1 MFQAWTSAF
10 FLGLVSSLHCV
21 GMCGPLALALPTRDL
36 RPVRR
41 ARAWGMYHGGRIL
54 VYTLD
59 GVIFGL
65 FGRGVYLA
73 GWQQQFSILLG
84 VAIIALALL
93 NRLGPAVAWFNRRT
107 RQSHPSGPHFG
118 PASPGFLA
126 CLKRTITRL
135 WTAPGRA
142 KFFLLGMANGLL
154 PCGMV
159 YLAIAGAL
167 TRTSV
172 LESAGFMACFGL
184 GTLPLLL
191 ALQYAGGQLTLPA
204 RARLRRAIPVLTI
217 AIGLLLIL
225 RGLDLGVPFLSPAMA
240 AASGKVIS
248 CH

>member
-54 VYTLD
+54 VYTLA

-93 NRLGPAVAWFNRRT
+93 GRFRP
-107 RQSHPSGPHFG
+107 FG
-118 PASPGFLA
+118 LVSMQ
-126 CLKRTITRL
+126 RTITRL

-167 TRTSV
+167 TRTRV
-172 LESAGFMACFGL
+172 YESAGFMTCFGL

-191 ALQYAGGQLTLPA
+191 TLQHTGNRLTFPA

-225 RGLDLGVPFLSPAMA
+225 RGLDLGIPFLSPAMA
-240 AASGKVIS
+240 AAPGKVIS

>member
-41 ARAWGMYHGGRIL
+41 ARAWGLYHGGRIL
-54 VYTLD
+54 VYTLA

-93 NRLGPAVAWFNRRT
+93 GRFRP
-107 RQSHPSGPHFG
+107 FG
-118 PASPGFLA
+118 LVSMQ
-126 CLKRTITRL
+126 RTITRL

-167 TRTSV
+167 TRTRV
-172 LESAGFMACFGL
+172 YESAGFMTCFGL

-191 ALQYAGGQLTLPA
+191 TLQHTGNRLTFPA

-225 RGLDLGVPFLSPAMA
+225 RGLDLGIPFLSPAMA
-240 AASGKVIS
+240 AAPGKVIS

>member
-1 MFQAWTSAF
+1 MNVFFAVPHRFRSGSA
-10 FLGLVSSLHCV
+10 LV
-21 GMCGPLALALPTRDL
+21 GPGVL
-36 RPVRR
+36 RSR
-41 ARAWGMYHGGRIL
+41 ASGARI
-54 VYTLD
+54 
-59 GVIFGL
+59 G
-65 FGRGVYLA
+65 LA
-73 GWQQQFSILLG
+73 GLRFLTPLKE
-84 VAIIALALL
+84 AII
-93 NRLGPAVAWFNRRT
+93 
-107 RQSHPSGPHFG
+107 
-118 PASPGFLA
+118 
-126 CLKRTITRL
+126 RL

-167 TRTSV
+167 TRIHV

-191 ALQYAGGQLTLPA
+191 ALQYTGGRLSFPL

-225 RGLDLGVPFLSPAMA
+225 RGLDLGIPFLSPVMA
-240 AASGKVIS
+240 AVRGKVIS

>member
-54 VYTLD
+54 VYTLA
-59 GVIFGL
+59 GIIFGL

-93 NRLGPAVAWFNRRT
+93 GRFRP
-107 RQSHPSGPHFG
+107 FG
-118 PASPGFLA
+118 LVSMQ
-126 CLKRTITRL
+126 RTITRL

-167 TRTSV
+167 TRTRV
-172 LESAGFMACFGL
+172 YESAGFMTCFGL

-191 ALQYAGGQLTLPA
+191 TLQHTGNRLTFPA

-225 RGLDLGVPFLSPAMA
+225 RGLDLGIPFLSPAMA
-240 AASGKVIS
+240 AAPGKVIS

>member
-1 MFQAWTSAF
+1 
-10 FLGLVSSLHCV
+10 
-21 GMCGPLALALPTRDL
+21 MCGPLALALPTRDL

-54 VYTLD
+54 VYTLA
-59 GVIFGL
+59 GIIFGL

-93 NRLGPAVAWFNRRT
+93 GRFRP
-107 RQSHPSGPHFG
+107 FG
-118 PASPGFLA
+118 LVSMQ
-126 CLKRTITRL
+126 RTITRL

-167 TRTSV
+167 TRTRV
-172 LESAGFMACFGL
+172 YESAGFMTCFGL

-191 ALQYAGGQLTLPA
+191 TLQHTGNRLTFPA

-225 RGLDLGVPFLSPAMA
+225 RGLDLGIPFLSPAMA
-240 AASGKVIS
+240 AAPGKVIS

>member
-10 FLGLVSSLHCV
+10 FLGLVSSLHCA

-41 ARAWGMYHGGRIL
+41 ARAWGLYHGGRIL
-54 VYTLD
+54 VYTLA

-93 NRLGPAVAWFNRRT
+93 GRFRP
-107 RQSHPSGPHFG
+107 FG
-118 PASPGFLA
+118 LVSMQ
-126 CLKRTITRL
+126 RTITRL

-167 TRTSV
+167 TRTRV
-172 LESAGFMACFGL
+172 YESAGFMTCFGL

-191 ALQYAGGQLTLPA
+191 TLQHTGNRLTFPA

-225 RGLDLGVPFLSPAMA
+225 RGLDLGIPFLSPAMA
-240 AASGKVIS
+240 AAPGKVIS